1 MRLISNGMN
10 PDHRQRRLALALC
23 AGAAL
28 GEGCYTQSMGVAAPR
43 VITEFFGLSAGTAGI
58 IFSAATVGL
67 FLGAAIGGRMADYFG
82 RKRALIVSLLLF
94 GLFSLITTLTM
105 GPKSLFVARV
115 VTGLGL
121 GGAMPN
127 FIALASES
135 THANRRVSTVTI
147 VMAGM
152 PLGGALSG
160 LVALGA
166 QLGWNWRSIFYIGGS
181 APIVLAL
188 AMMRWLPRAAVGQS
202 AQPSNAAQVESV
214 PSVLFGSGRAPTTL
228 LLWGGFFFT
237 QLVLLLMLNWL
248 PSLIDGLGFTRA
260 QASWASVCFNVG
272 GSLGASILGY
282 LHAGNQR
289 RVWMFITYMGMAAAL
304 AAVASVGD
312 NFPVAAVAC
321 ALSGVFIV
329 GAQLILFA
337 LAPLYY
343 QTRIRGTGVGA
354 AVAIGRAG
362 SIVGP
367 LFAGSLLASG
377 GSSAGVLLAIVP
389 FVALGGSAAFSLT
402 WRKPASD

>member
-1 MRLISNGMN
+1 MRPPALPSLNETPREG
-10 PDHRQRRLALALC
+10 RLVLVLC

-28 GEGCYTQSMGVAAPR
+28 VEGFDTQSMGVAAPR
-43 VITEFFGLSAGTAGI
+43 VIAEFGLSPGTAGI

-67 FLGAAIGGRMADYFG
+67 FIGAAIGGRMADYFG

-94 GLFSLITTLTM
+94 GLFSLITTLAI

-115 VTGLGL
+115 MTGLGL

-127 FIALASES
+127 FISLASES
-135 THANRRVSTVTI
+135 THASRRVSTVTI

-166 QLGWNWRSIFYIGGS
+166 QLGWNWRSIFYIGGT

-188 AMMRWLPRAAVGQS
+188 AMMRWLPRADGRSVHH
-202 AQPSNAAQVESV
+202 NAARVDSV

-248 PSLIDGLGFTRA
+248 PSLIVGLGFTRA

-289 RVWMFITYMGMAAAL
+289 HVWMFITYMGMAAAL
-304 AAVASVGD
+304 AAVASVGS
-312 NFPVAAVAC
+312 NFAVAALAC

-343 QTRIRGTGVGA
+343 ETRIRGTGVGA

-367 LFAGSLLASG
+367 LFAGSLLANG

-389 FVALGGSAAFSLT
+389 FVALAGSAAFALT
-402 WRKPASD
+402 WRKPAGD

>member
-1 MRLISNGMN
+1 VTE
-10 PDHRQRRLALALC
+10 DHRQARLTLALC

-28 GEGCYTQSMGVAAPR
+28 VEGFDTQSMGVAAPR
-43 VITEFFGLSAGTAGI
+43 VIAEFGLSAGTAGI

-67 FLGAAIGGRMADYFG
+67 FIGAAIGGRMADYFG

-94 GLFSLITTLTM
+94 GLFSLITTVTI
-105 GPKSLFVARV
+105 GPQSLFVARV

-127 FIALASES
+127 FISLASES

-152 PLGGALSG
+152 PLGGAVSG

-166 QLGWNWRSIFYIGGS
+166 QLGWNWRSIFYIGGT

-188 AMMRWLPRAAVGQS
+188 AMMRWLPRARDGQ
-202 AQPSNAAQVESV
+202 ATQQNAAQVDSV
-214 PSVLFGSGRAPTTL
+214 ASVLFGSGRAPTTL

-248 PSLIDGLGFTRA
+248 PSLILGLGFTHA

-304 AAVASVGD
+304 AAVASVGN
-312 NFPVAAVAC
+312 NFAIAALAC

-343 QTRIRGTGVGA
+343 ETRIRGTGVGA
-354 AVAIGRAG
+354 AVAVGRAG

-389 FVALGGSAAFSLT
+389 FVALGGSAAFALT

>member
-1 MRLISNGMN
+1 VNEQHHPDRLV
-10 PDHRQRRLALALC
+10 LALC

-28 GEGCYTQSMGVAAPR
+28 VEGFDTQSMGVAAPR
-43 VITEFFGLSAGTAGI
+43 VIAEFGLSAGTAGI

-67 FLGAAIGGRMADYFG
+67 FVGAAIGGRMADYFG

-94 GLFSLITTLTM
+94 GLFSLITTVTI
-105 GPKSLFVARV
+105 GPKSLFVARA

-127 FIALASES
+127 FISLASES
-135 THANRRVSTVTI
+135 THADRRVSTVTI

-166 QLGWNWRSIFYIGGS
+166 QLGLNWRSIFYIGGT
-181 APIVLAL
+181 APIVLAI
-188 AMMRWLPRAAVGQS
+188 AMMRWLPRARDGKS
-202 AQPSNAAQVESV
+202 AQQTARVESV
-214 PSVLFGSGRAPTTL
+214 ASVLFGSGRAPTTL

-248 PSLIDGLGFTRA
+248 PSLIIGLGFTHA

-282 LHAGNQR
+282 LHAGNRR

-304 AAVASVGD
+304 AAVASVGN
-312 NFPVAAVAC
+312 NFAIAALAC

-343 QTRIRGTGVGA
+343 ETRIRGTGVGA

-377 GSSAGVLLAIVP
+377 GSSAGVLFAIVP
-389 FVALGGSAAFSLT
+389 FVALGGSAAFALT
-402 WRKPASD
+402 WRKAASD

>member
-1 MRLISNGMN
+1 MN
-10 PDHRQRRLALALC
+10 ENDRQGRLALALC

-28 GEGCYTQSMGVAAPR
+28 VEGFDTQSMGVAAPR
-43 VITEFFGLSAGTAGI
+43 VIAQFGLSAATAGV

-67 FLGAAIGGRMADYFG
+67 FIGAAIGGRMADLFG
-82 RKRALIVSLLLF
+82 RKRVLIVSLLLF
-94 GLFSLITTLTM
+94 GLFSLITTLAM

-115 VTGLGL
+115 MTGLGL

-127 FIALASES
+127 FISLASES
-135 THANRRVSTVTI
+135 TRANRRVSTVTL

-166 QLGWNWRSIFYIGGS
+166 QLGWTWRSIFYIGGT

-188 AMMRWLPRAAVGQS
+188 AMMRWLPRARDVESPLRSS
-202 AQPSNAAQVESV
+202 AARVESV
-214 PSVLFGSGRAPTTL
+214 SSVLFGSDRAPTTL

-248 PSLIDGLGFTRA
+248 PSLVIGLGYSHA

-272 GSLGASILGY
+272 GGVGATILGY
-282 LHAGNQR
+282 LHAGNHR
-289 RVWMFITYMGMAAAL
+289 RAWMFITYMGMAAAL
-304 AAVASVGD
+304 AAVASVGH
-312 NFPVAAVAC
+312 NFAIAALAC

-343 QTRIRGTGVGA
+343 EKPIRGTGVGA

-377 GSSAGVLLAIVP
+377 GSSSAVLLAIVP
-389 FVALGGSAAFSLT
+389 FVALGGSAAVALT